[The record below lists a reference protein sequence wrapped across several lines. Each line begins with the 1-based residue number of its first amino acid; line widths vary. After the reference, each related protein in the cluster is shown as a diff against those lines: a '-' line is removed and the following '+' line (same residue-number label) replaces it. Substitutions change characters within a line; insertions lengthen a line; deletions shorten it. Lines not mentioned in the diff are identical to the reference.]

1 MQEPQFDSWVRKI
14 PWRRDRLSTPVFGAS
29 LVTQTVK
36 NMPAMRD
43 PWVGKIHWRKEWL
56 HTPSISYINHNILHF
71 HQQQMRVLV
80 AHQHLVL
87 AVVPD
92 FGHSK
97 RRVVVCHFFFFFNLH
112 FPNDVWLH
120 TCIHAQVCPSLCDPS
135 DWSPPGS
142 FVHGISQA
150 RVLEWVAISYSRG
163 CRDQTC
169 ISCVFCFGRRI
180 VYRWATWEA
189 PWYMMLSTFS
199 YAYLYLCIYIIYI
212 CHLKCLF
219 RSFAHLKIF

>member
-97 RRVVVCHFFFFFNLH
+97 RRVVVCHFFFFLICTSLMMYDCILAFMLRCVRVFVTPQTEAH
-112 FPNDVWLH
+112 QAPLSMEFPR
-120 TCIHAQVCPSLCDPS
+120 Q
-135 DWSPPGS
+135 
-142 FVHGISQA
+142 
-150 RVLEWVAISYSRG
+150 EY
-163 CRDQTC
+163 
-169 ISCVFCFGRRI
+169 
-180 VYRWATWEA
+180 
-189 PWYMMLSTFS
+189 
-199 YAYLYLCIYIIYI
+199 
-212 CHLKCLF
+212 
-219 RSFAHLKIF
+219 